1 MRRKFSLTEL
11 NLARTL
17 FSETWLGAPLGG
29 LRKQLGESE
38 TVETQNELFNTHPIP
53 LAADA
58 SVRRSAPDDLSLF
71 VTEGTQEASDGGRN
85 CAIKM
90 MYLPTKVRPKVN
102 IEEDSK
108 YGNG

>member
-17 FSETWLGAPLGG
+17 FSETGLEEPLGG
-29 LRKQLGESE
+29 LRKQTGDVE
-38 TVETQNELFNTHPIP
+38 TVDTHKRTVNTHLIP
-53 LAADA
+53 LAADT
-58 SVRRSAPDDLSLF
+58 SVRGSAPDDLRLF

-90 MYLPTKVRPKVN
+90 MCLPTKVRPGVN
-102 IEEDSK
+102 IKEDSK